1 MRSLAT
7 ATLLVALACPAL
19 AAPDAYALDTENSVV
34 GFGYQFSG
42 QTMQGTM
49 PVATADI
56 TLDLDAPANS
66 SVSATLNAAEAQA
79 GVFLATQAMRG
90 TSVLDTKAFP
100 TIRFTSTKITPKGDA
115 ARVDG
120 MLTIRD
126 VTRPVS
132 LTARI
137 YRQRGTEEGDRS
149 RLSIH
154 LAGAV
159 SRAAFGADGF
169 PDLVADTIT
178 LDILTRIDRS
188 P

>member
-1 MRSLAT
+1 MRILT
-7 ATLLVALACPAL
+7 ALLLTLLASPSL
-19 AAPDAYALDTENSVV
+19 AAPERYTLDMENSIV
-34 GFGYQFSG
+34 GFGYVFG
-42 QTMQGTM
+42 GNTNQGTM
-49 PVATADI
+49 PVAGAQI

-66 SVSATLNAAEAQA
+66 EVRATIDAAGAQA

-90 TSVLDTKAFP
+90 SSVLDTATFP
-100 TIRFTSTKITPKGDA
+100 TIRFASTKITPTGDT

-137 YRQRGTEEGDRS
+137 YRQQGTTEGDRS

-154 LAGAV
+154 LKGSV
-159 SRAAFGADGF
+159 SRKAFGAGGF
-169 PDLVADTIT
+169 PDLVADEIT
-178 LDILTRIDRS
+178 LDILTRITRT